1 MTAPAPCQAY
11 VLGEVLAVLDGS
23 TTEGAV
29 EMRCD
34 EQPSAH
40 VHIRRP
46 GWMFLVEVCEPH
58 RLAIAVSVV
67 GYIRST

>member
-1 MTAPAPCQAY
+1 MTTPAPCQAY

-23 TTEGAV
+23 TTEAA
-29 EMRCD
+29 EMRCP
-34 EQPSAH
+34 EPPSET

-46 GWMFLVEVCEPH
+46 GWNLLVEVCEPH
-58 RLAIAVSVV
+58 RVVISLGVV